1 MLNNNNA
8 IVFNFSYE
16 WERIYLLKL
25 YKVDL
30 NTSFKTFFST
40 FSWYL
45 NTYES
50 KVFDKRSCSVRWVK
64 TIASKFKNLNCIIL
78 SKSIKSGKRNL
89 KINNMLQK
97 SVLEDFKFFFKQPF
111 WFAVAKDKKG
121 LN

>member
-16 WERIYLLKL
+16 WEKIYLLKL

-30 NTSFKTFFST
+30 NTSFKKFFSN

-50 KVFDKRSCSVRWVK
+50 KVFDKRSCSVRWLK

-78 SKSIKSGKRNL
+78 SKSIKLGKRNL

-111 WFAVAKDKKG
+111 WFAVGKDKKG